1 MLKDKDIRE
10 PLFDFLECEYGK
22 TRIIE
27 EKMMGN
33 SRADVIMVITGAL
46 VGIEIKSDAD
56 TYVRLESQIKDYDK
70 YFDYNIV
77 VVGTSHANHV
87 GEHIPEHWGIIT
99 VDAVDEKADFYFLR
113 RPVLNKKMKLNRKL
127 ELLWRPELALLQ
139 ERYKMPKYPG
149 KSKSFIR
156 KTIMEW
162 TKLPLT
168 QAEITRIKRA
178 AKLEGCEPFIPETRI
193 DKEDLN
199 AQVSE
204 LLFERDYEKLL
215 AEIAEYRK
223 AHNPRRRGTKKSTS
237 VRRVRRL
244 AKSNK

>member
-10 PLFDFLECEYGK
+10 PLFDYLECEYGK

-27 EKMMGN
+27 EKMMGS

-56 TYVRLESQIKDYDK
+56 TYTRLESQIKDYDK

-77 VVGTSHANHV
+77 VLGCSHANHV

-99 VDAVDEKADFYFLR
+99 VDEVEKQCDFYFLR
-113 RPVLNKKMKLNRKL
+113 RPELNKKMRLNRKL
-127 ELLWRPELALLQ
+127 ELLWRPELAALQ
-139 ERYKMPKYPG
+139 EMYNMPKYNG
-149 KSKSFIR
+149 KSKAFVR
-156 KTIMEW
+156 KTLIEW
-162 TKLPLT
+162 TKLPLS

-178 AKLEGCEPFIPETRI
+178 AKAEGVDPFIPDTRI
-193 DKEDLN
+193 NATDLN
-199 AQVSE
+199 KQISE

-215 AEIAEYRK
+215 EEIAAYRK
-223 AHNPRRRGTKKSTS
+223 EHTPRRRGPKKSTK
-237 VRRVRRL
+237 VRRIRRM
-244 AKSNK
+244 AKINK